1 MTEWAP
7 ATEAEAA
14 MRDALRVDDQEL
26 YFRILSRTELLLPIS
41 SETIAG
47 RAPMGW
53 GTWTVGGRTHVLAF
67 TSSEAMHAC
76 LAEHAGSARKIPYYE
91 LAAAWPNL
99 EWWLAVN
106 PGLPIEG
113 YLPAWFISQLAR
125 GDVRLPGRSRQSSEQ
140 PERAETLG
148 RVTQPPTQLAR
159 GLAARAR
166 VPVPQATPA
175 GADRPMEPVG
185 SSGRLLEGELV
196 SAPRTEPAV
205 TPPVTAPVPSAPP
218 DRSPAD
224 SSPGGEPAGKPERTP
239 ESSADRADGAPGPD
253 ADPAATASGP
263 ADGQPSGA
271 ASSPPA
277 GGPGPVEPP
286 PTPEPIPDQSA
297 TDPAPAD
304 PASPDSSFRPANSLE
319 EELLSAA
326 SGSQD
331 SFLSVLLLA
340 KVLLPVAEGADA
352 SVRPGDDG
360 FVWRTD
366 KVDNQPQ
373 VVVFTSPER
382 LDEHMDQP
390 VEVIPIRFVQLIRAW
405 PDESWSLA
413 VNPGTPIATTLTGSQ
428 IAGLVSSAAEVG
440 LTDDAG
446 AASESGAAVAAQ
458 RTAVTGRA
466 TVEQP
471 IPMQK
476 VVAPSQVGWYLE
488 RSYDRVSGFVHREQ
502 EVAHLRTPAKLV
514 AGLGLRYEGSPFD
527 PDADEVYVL
536 RWLAYRPSLY
546 RIPYGGR
553 TQAAMEA
560 MEGWV
565 IERAPFR
572 GNGFAP
578 SDGEDVIAEFKVDSV
593 RLPHGA
599 QLWRLKSDGSS
610 QLVALL
616 DADGPSWRK
625 VDGSG
630 S

>member
-1 MTEWAP
+1 VAVTEWAP
-7 ATEAEAA
+7 ATEAENA
-14 MRDALRVDDQEL
+14 MGDALRVDDQEL

-41 SETIAG
+41 SDAIAG

-67 TSSEAMHAC
+67 TSAEAMHAC

-125 GDVRLPGRSRQSSEQ
+125 GDVRMPGRNRHASDN
-140 PERAETLG
+140 PDRAETLG
-148 RVTQPPTQLAR
+148 RAGAAAAPLQRIERLP
-159 GLAARAR
+159 ARAR
-166 VPVPQATPA
+166 VPVQAA
-175 GADRPMEPVG
+175 ASMAPVG
-185 SSGRLLEGELV
+185 MLLEGQLV
-196 SAPRTEPAV
+196 SPPIEQPPEPPESPQPAAPPEPVETVEVPEPA
-205 TPPVTAPVPSAPP
+205 A
-218 DRSPAD
+218 
-224 SSPGGEPAGKPERTP
+224 
-239 ESSADRADGAPGPD
+239 
-253 ADPAATASGP
+253 
-263 ADGQPSGA
+263 
-271 ASSPPA
+271 
-277 GGPGPVEPP
+277 
-286 PTPEPIPDQSA
+286 
-297 TDPAPAD
+297 
-304 PASPDSSFRPANSLE
+304 PASPFEPANDLE
-319 EELLSAA
+319 SELLIAS

-331 SFLSVLLLA
+331 SVLSVLLLA
-340 KVLLPVAEGADA
+340 KVLLPLVDSADP
-352 SVRPGDDG
+352 SVRPGDER
-360 FVWRTD
+360 FIWRTD
-366 KVDNQPQ
+366 KIDDQPH

-382 LDEHMDQP
+382 RDEHMDKP
-390 VEVIPIRFVQLIRAW
+390 AEVVAIRFVQLIRAW
-405 PDESWSLA
+405 PDDSVSLA
-413 VNPGTPIATTLTGSQ
+413 VNPGTSIGVTLSGAQ

-446 AASESGAAVAAQ
+446 AASESGAVAAK
-458 RTAVTGRA
+458 RGTATGRA
-466 TVEQP
+466 TVDQP
-471 IPMQK
+471 VPMQK
-476 VVAPSQVGWYLE
+476 VIAPTQASWYLE

-502 EVAHLRTPAKLV
+502 EVAHLRSPAKLI

-527 PDADEVYVL
+527 ADAAEIYVL

-565 IERAPFR
+565 IERPPFR

-578 SDGEDVIAEFKVDSV
+578 SGGEDVIAEFKVDSV

-599 QLWRLKSDGSS
+599 QLWRLRTDGSS

-616 DADGPSWRK
+616 DADGPAWRK
-625 VDGSG
+625 VEESKVEE

>member
-1 MTEWAP
+1 VAVTEWAP
-7 ATEAEAA
+7 ATEAEIA

-41 SETIAG
+41 SDAIAG

-67 TSSEAMHAC
+67 TSAESMHAC

-125 GDVRLPGRSRQSSEQ
+125 GDVRMPGRNRQGPEQ
-140 PERAETLG
+140 PGRAETLG
-148 RVTQPPTQLAR
+148 RASAATAPLQRLER
-159 GLAARAR
+159 LEARAR
-166 VPVPQATPA
+166 VPVQAA
-175 GADRPMEPVG
+175 ASVAPVG
-185 SSGRLLEGELV
+185 MLLEGQLV
-196 SAPRTEPAV
+196 SPPVEQPAESPSPEPAA
-205 TPPVTAPVPSAPP
+205 PPEPAPPSPEPPSPEPSSPEPAEPPAPVES
-218 DRSPAD
+218 SPA
-224 SSPGGEPAGKPERTP
+224 PFEPANDLE
-239 ESSADRADGAPGPD
+239 ADLL
-253 ADPAATASGP
+253 
-263 ADGQPSGA
+263 
-271 ASSPPA
+271 A
-277 GGPGPVEPP
+277 G
-286 PTPEPIPDQSA
+286 S
-297 TDPAPAD
+297 
-304 PASPDSSFRPANSLE
+304 
-319 EELLSAA
+319 

-331 SFLSVLLLA
+331 SVLSVLLLA
-340 KVLLPVAEGADA
+340 KVLLPLVDGADP
-352 SVRPGDDG
+352 SVRPGSDR
-360 FVWRTD
+360 FIWRTD
-366 KVDNQPQ
+366 KIDDEPH

-382 LDEHMDQP
+382 RDEHMDKP
-390 VEVIPIRFVQLIRAW
+390 VEVVPIRFVQLIRAW
-405 PDESWSLA
+405 PDDSLSLA
-413 VNPGTPIATTLTGSQ
+413 VNPGTPIGMTLTGAQ
-428 IAGLVSSAAEVG
+428 IVALVSSAAEVG

-446 AASESGAAVAAQ
+446 AASESGAVAAK
-458 RTAVTGRA
+458 RATATGRA
-466 TVEQP
+466 TVDQP

-476 VVAPSQVGWYLE
+476 VIAPSQVGWYLE

-502 EVAHLRTPAKLV
+502 EVAHLRTPGKLV
-514 AGLGLRYEGSPFD
+514 TGLGLRYEGSPY
-527 PDADEVYVL
+527 DADAAEIYVL

-565 IERAPFR
+565 IERPPFR

-578 SDGEDVIAEFKVDSV
+578 SNGEDVIAEFKVDSV

-599 QLWRLKSDGSS
+599 QLWRLRADGRS

-625 VDGSG
+625 VEGPES
-630 S
+630 

>member
-1 MTEWAP
+1 MWEEVAVTEWAP
-7 ATEAEAA
+7 ATEAEGA

-41 SETIAG
+41 SDAIAG

-67 TSSEAMHAC
+67 TSAEAMHAC

-125 GDVRLPGRSRQSSEQ
+125 GDVRLPGRNRQAQGE

-148 RVTQPPTQLAR
+148 RAGPATTPLQRFERLE
-159 GLAARAR
+159 ARAR
-166 VPVPQATPA
+166 VPVQAAASVSPATPA
-175 GADRPMEPVG
+175 REGPVG
-185 SSGRLLEGELV
+185 MLLEGQLV
-196 SAPRTEPAV
+196 S
-205 TPPVTAPVPSAPP
+205 PPVEQLP
-218 DRSPAD
+218 
-224 SSPGGEPAGKPERTP
+224 
-239 ESSADRADGAPGPD
+239 
-253 ADPAATASGP
+253 
-263 ADGQPSGA
+263 
-271 ASSPPA
+271 
-277 GGPGPVEPP
+277 EPP
-286 PTPEPIPDQSA
+286 PTAEPVEVTEPSAEPEPSPVEA
-297 TDPAPAD
+297 ERPPAPA
-304 PASPDSSFRPANSLE
+304 FEPANDLE
-319 EELLSAA
+319 AELLAA
-326 SGSQD
+326 SSGSQD
-331 SFLSVLLLA
+331 SVLSVLLLA
-340 KVLLPVAEGADA
+340 KVLLPLVDGADP
-352 SVRPGDDG
+352 SVRPGNER
-360 FVWRTD
+360 FIWRTD
-366 KVDNQPQ
+366 KIDDAPH

-382 LDEHMDQP
+382 RDEHMDKP
-390 VEVIPIRFVQLIRAW
+390 VEVAPIRFVQLIRAW
-405 PDESWSLA
+405 PDRSVSLA
-413 VNPGTPIATTLTGSQ
+413 VNPGTPIGMTLSGDQ
-428 IAGLVSSAAEVG
+428 IARLVSSAAEVG

-446 AASESGAAVAAQ
+446 AASESGAVAAK
-458 RTAVTGRA
+458 RATATGRA
-466 TVEQP
+466 TVDQP

-476 VVAPSQVGWYLE
+476 VIAPSQVGWYLE
-488 RSYDRVSGFVHREQ
+488 RSYDRVCGFVHREQ
-502 EVAHLRTPAKLV
+502 EVAHLRTPGKLV

-527 PDADEVYVL
+527 AEASEIYVL

-565 IERAPFR
+565 IERPPFR

-578 SDGEDVIAEFKVDSV
+578 SGGEDVIAEFKVDSV

-599 QLWRLKSDGSS
+599 QLWRLGEDGGS
-610 QLVALL
+610 QLMALL

-625 VDGSG
+625 VES
-630 S
+630 